1 MGRKTDVRKMA
12 APAYLRASTEFFLP
26 LASATFIERLL
37 SYHEEDNIDRS
48 AGRKGGRHGRRT

>member
-1 MGRKTDVRKMA
+1 MSGRWLLQHTLGPGQR
-12 APAYLRASTEFFLP
+12 LFLP

-37 SYHEEDNIDRS
+37 SYHEEDNIDMS